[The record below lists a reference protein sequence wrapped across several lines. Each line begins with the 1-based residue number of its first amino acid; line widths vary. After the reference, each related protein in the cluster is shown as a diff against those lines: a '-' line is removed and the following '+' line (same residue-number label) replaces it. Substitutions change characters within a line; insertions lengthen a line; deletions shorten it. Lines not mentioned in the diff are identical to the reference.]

1 MTDEVREQRD
11 SIDAYRSAHMN
22 MNMNMN
28 TGSSRMSIRIDVEEV
43 GDQQIIS
50 ITPTEN
56 LEPAVMIGIIEMAKL
71 QIIDV
76 LCPTAGSVPTTTGAM
91 VV

>member
-1 MTDEVREQRD
+1 MTDEVREQQD
-11 SIDAYRSAHMN
+11 SIDTYRRAHMN
-22 MNMNMN
+22 
-28 TGSSRMSIRIDVEEV
+28 TVSRVSIRIDVEET

-76 LCPTAGSVPTTTGAM
+76 LRPTAGSVSVTTGEM
-91 VV
+91 VI

>member
-1 MTDEVREQRD
+1 MMTDEEAREQRD
-11 SIDAYRSAHMN
+11 SIDTYRSAHMN
-22 MNMNMN
+22 
-28 TGSSRMSIRIDVEEV
+28 TGSRMSIRIDVEEV

>member
-1 MTDEVREQRD
+1 MTDEEAREQRD
-11 SIDAYRSAHMN
+11 SIDTYRSAHMN
-22 MNMNMN
+22 
-28 TGSSRMSIRIDVEEV
+28 TGSRMSIRIDVEEV